1 MVDIRQTQQY
11 ANYLQKNGWIIENN
25 KGNYIFTK
33 KIPIVGFIVKIQR
46 PEFID
51 YKKINDL
58 TKKYKAFQI
67 MIEPK
72 NDFDIK
78 NLTQMGYKISK
89 SPFLPSKTL
98 KLDLTASKEQIL
110 KNVKK
115 DARRIIRR
123 ETELKIVNS
132 DNNIQLF
139 RTAWKKSIGLKR
151 YIPSIKSLESLK
163 KSFKKNCF
171 FALSETK
178 NAGAIFLIADK
189 TAYYWQAF
197 TNKKGRKDKDQY
209 KIVWEGILWSIKN
222 GAKVFD
228 FEGIYDERFP
238 NKTWLGFTHFK
249 KSFGGEEFQ
258 YPGCFVKTRKLKLLK

>member
-1 MVDIRQTQQY
+1 MVDIRQTQAY
-11 ANYLQKNGWIIENN
+11 ANYLQKNGWTIENN

-33 KIPIVGFIVKIQR
+33 KIPIIGSIIKIQR
-46 PEFID
+46 PEFVD
-51 YKKINDL
+51 YKRINDL
-58 TKKYKAFQI
+58 TKKHKAFQI
-67 MIEPK
+67 VIEPK

-78 NLTQMGYKISK
+78 NLIQMGYKISK

-98 KLDLTASKEQIL
+98 KLDLTNSKEKIL
-110 KNVKK
+110 KNAKK
-115 DARRIIRR
+115 DARRIIKK
-123 ETELKIVNS
+123 ESKLKIVNS
-132 DNNIQLF
+132 DNDIQSF
-139 RTAWKKSIGLKR
+139 RIAWKKSIGLKR
-151 YIPSIKSLESLK
+151 YIPSIKSLKSLK

-189 TAYYWQAF
+189 TGYYWQAF
-197 TNKKGRKDKDQY
+197 TSKEGRKNKEQY
-209 KIVWEGILWSIKN
+209 KVVWEGILWTIKN

-238 NKTWLGFTHFK
+238 NKSWLGFTHFK

-258 YPGCFVKTRKLKLLK
+258 YPGCFIKTRKLKLF